1 MSGRQEK
8 VIDRFG
14 SEEAPVVIGVL
25 QVCRDRLRVGKSF
38 GRRGRSVQRGAV
50 ELLLQLGV
58 GGRLK
63 PDEKLLVHRSISPG
77 ALSWFSAS
85 HGAVFVQEGIMW
97 ETTFEYD
104 ADDGLAYL
112 RQALLLYTKTT
123 LPTPFASCSLAN
135 STLKLQHSIL

>member
-1 MSGRQEK
+1 MTLGWHCA
-8 VIDRFG
+8 DALRFIQPTDQ
-14 SEEAPVVIGVL
+14 AVVD
-25 QVCRDRLRVGKSF
+25 Q
-38 GRRGRSVQRGAV
+38 
-50 ELLLQLGV
+50 
-58 GGRLK
+58 
-63 PDEKLLVHRSISPG
+63 PRSIV
-77 ALSWFSAS
+77 LVSAS